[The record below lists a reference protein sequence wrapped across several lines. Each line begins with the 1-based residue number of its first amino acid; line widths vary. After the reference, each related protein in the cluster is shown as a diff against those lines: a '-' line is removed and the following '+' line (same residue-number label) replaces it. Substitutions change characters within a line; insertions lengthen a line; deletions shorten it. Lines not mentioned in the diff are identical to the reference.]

1 MQRNGGCF
9 ATRGIRC
16 FCMKALASGCVDGV
30 PARTDTQTFARQD
43 GMSKKAGEAGL
54 RIPSAIAGVP
64 KARSNRL
71 SFVVACGHIF
81 GKRLRGWRACTHRHT
96 DICQA
101 GRNEQEGR

>member
-1 MQRNGGCF
+1 MLRDKRHPPF
-9 ATRGIRC
+9 
-16 FCMKALASGCVDGV
+16 FSMKALASGCVDGV

-71 SFVVACGHIF
+71 SYVVACTHIP
-81 GKRLRGWRACTHRHT
+81 GKRRCVRACLHAQKRRHPAAERKKHET
-96 DICQA
+96 
-101 GRNEQEGR
+101 G